1 MKGNLS
7 CCYTDHG
14 VSVKLP
20 NMASFPTYDESWQP

>member
-14 VSVKLP
+14 VSVKLL
-20 NMASFPTYDESWQP
+20 NMASFPAYESWQP